1 MRPLVLLALPL
12 LAACSSAS
20 QRVAGETDVQCIHRL
35 YDYPNRLEPF
45 PSAASDCAGTGRVDL
60 TGDSYYQVLATSLNI
75 PFTSRDPGHT
85 TIALT
90 GSRIPQSTS
99 QPAPPELSLR

>member
-1 MRPLVLLALPL
+1 MRPLILLALSL

-20 QRVAGETDVQCIHRL
+20 VRVAGETDVQCIHRL
-35 YDYPNRLEPF
+35 YDYPNRVVPF
-45 PSAASDCAGTGRVDL
+45 PTATSECAGTRRVDL
-60 TGDSYYQVLATSLNI
+60 TGDSYYQVLASSLNI
-75 PFTSRDPGHT
+75 PFTNSDPHHT

-90 GSRIPQSTS
+90 GSRIPQSTD